1 MKGVALWFR
10 KNKREL
16 LTTLLLVAS
25 LIVMIVSLGEIE
37 RLSSLYFGG
46 VALSFVL
53 YFSALAVTS
62 VDILKLK
69 LNRTFLDSCVML
81 MLIHAF
87 LMFGWFRIPSGSF
100 LLLKDSILVPEVPLL
115 LFMVTVPW
123 LLFLGKKER
132 SIRSQ
137 KGA

>member
-87 LMFGWFRIPSGSF
+87 LMFGWFRISSGSF